1 MKSALFL
8 ATCSAILAAITPFAV
23 AVPVSNVIPHNEI
36 VENAAKGLRLLSL
49 AEDTKPV
56 WKTEDEVFD
65 LIRNKKQFFDVTETY
80 EQDLKNAKMPKQV
93 TTLATYP
100 TTPSHQTQ
108 VKAIIATLKTSNM
121 QSDLTKL
128 TSYNNRYYK
137 STTGVD
143 SSNWILSTVK
153 TIASG
158 RSDITVVQFN
168 HSWAQSSVIV
178 KFAGS
183 TNPSG
188 PITILGAHQDSI
200 NQNSPSTGRAPGA
213 DDNGSGSVG
222 ILETYR
228 QIVASGFK
236 PSSPLEFHWY
246 AGEEVGLLG
255 SQAIAS
261 SYKSAGKQ
269 VRAVFNLDMIAYFQP
284 GSPEVIALEQDYI
297 DTNLNT
303 FLKSLISTYNSIP
316 AGTDI
321 CNYACSDHASWYN
334 QGYPA
339 AMPFEAP
346 TVYENPDIHT
356 TADTMT
362 HTGFSWTHALEFVK
376 LAVAFVV
383 ELTA

>member
-1 MKSALFL
+1 MKSTLFL
-8 ATCSAILAAITPFAV
+8 ATCSAILAAITPFA
-23 AVPVSNVIPHNEI
+23 AAGPVSNVIPHDEI
-36 VENAAKGLRLLSL
+36 VKNAAKGLRLLRL
-49 AEDTKPV
+49 AEDAKPV
-56 WKTEDEVFD
+56 WKTADEVFE
-65 LIRNKKQFFDVTETY
+65 LIRHDTHFFDVTETY
-80 EQDLKNAKMPKQV
+80 EQDLKNAKLPKEIA
-93 TTLATYP
+93 TLATYP
-100 TTPSHQTQ
+100 KPSHQTK
-108 VKAIIATLKTSNM
+108 VKEIIATLKTSNM

-128 TSYNNRYYK
+128 TSYYTRYYN
-137 STTGVD
+137 STTGVE

-153 TIASG
+153 TIARG

-188 PITILGAHQDSI
+188 PITIVCAHQDSI
-200 NQNSPSTGRAPGA
+200 NQSGSPGSPAPGA
-213 DDNGSGSVG
+213 DDNGTGSVG

-261 SYKSAGKQ
+261 SYKSARKQ
-269 VRAVFNLDMIAYFQP
+269 VRAVLNLDMIAYFQP
-284 GSPEVIALEQDYI
+284 GSPEVIALKTDYT
-297 DTNLNT
+297 DASLNT
-303 FLKSLISTYNSIP
+303 FLRSLISTYNSIP
-316 AGTDI
+316 ATTDA
-321 CNYACSDHASWYN
+321 CGYGCSDHASWYS

-339 AMPFEAP
+339 AIPAEAI
-346 TVYENPDIHT
+346 TLYQNPDLHT
-356 TADTMT
+356 EADTMT
-362 HTGFSWTHALEFVK
+362 HPGFSWTHALEFVK